1 MKTILNTK
9 KKSPKRPDWWLIF
22 VTAFIAMFVVLS
34 ITLAAI
40 AYVITRPE
48 PEEQPHEGKVD
59 LEIVDTTPIIESEPE
74 PELPTIDLS
83 TDTTDIPPSK
93 RYSLTPEERAIVEA
107 VVAAES
113 GYESFEGQVLVA
125 QCILNTAEA
134 RGMRPDE
141 VVLEPKQY
149 ATPNYD
155 LAYLVVDA
163 VSAVFDDGYTVTD
176 EPVRF
181 FYAPKYCN
189 SAWHENS
196 LTFVLEV
203 GGHRFFKL

>member
-1 MKTILNTK
+1 MKTILNARK
-9 KKSPKRPDWWLIF
+9 KLPKRPDWWLIF

-34 ITLAAI
+34 IILSVI
-40 AYVITRPE
+40 AYVITRPDPDEQTTQAELGTVTLTPIVE
-48 PEEQPHEGKVD
+48 PS
-59 LEIVDTTPIIESEPE
+59 TTPTIIELNTNTPE
-74 PELPTIDLS
+74 S
-83 TDTTDIPPSK
+83 TPSK
-93 RYSLTPEERAIVEA
+93 RYALTDKERAIVEA

-113 GYESFEGQVLVA
+113 ASESFEGQVLVA
-125 QCILNTAEA
+125 QCILNSAEA
-134 RGMRPDE
+134 RNMRPDE
-141 VVLEPKQY
+141 IVLEKNQY
-149 ATPNYD
+149 ATPRYD
-155 LAYLVVDA
+155 LRYMVEDA

-176 EPVRF
+176 EPIRF